1 VDLELRDKCAIVT
14 GGSRGI
20 GKAVARELARE
31 GARVAIVAR
40 DPDVLEASAGELAG
54 ETEATIVPIVC
65 DTGSDNAVQAMVAEA
80 VRRLG
85 GVDILVNCAAA
96 PGGQA
101 PPPKLAEIRDDVF
114 WPDVNVKV
122 MGYLRCIREVVP
134 HMVGRGGGRIV
145 NVSGLATRNTGS
157 TVGSM
162 RNVAVAAMTK
172 NLAEELG
179 PQGISVIVVHPAV
192 TRTEKTP
199 GLVRARAQVQGISEE
214 EVERRM
220 AAGANVLRRLID
232 AREVAY
238 VVAFLCSPRA
248 IAVNGDAVVVG
259 GGTPGSIHY

>member
-1 VDLELRDKCAIVT
+1 MDLELQDKCAIVT

-40 DPDVLEASAGELAG
+40 DPAALEATAGELAG
-54 ETEATIVPIVC
+54 ETRATVVPIVC
-65 DTGSDNAVQAMVAEA
+65 DTGSDDAVQAMVAEA

-85 GVDILVNCAAA
+85 GVDVLVNCAAA
-96 PGGQA
+96 PGGQG
-101 PPPKLAEIRDDVF
+101 PPPKLAEINDDVF

-134 HMVGRGGGRIV
+134 HMLERGGGRVV

-199 GLVRARAQVQGISEE
+199 AVILARAEAQGISEE

-220 AAGANVLRRLID
+220 ATVANVLRRLID

-238 VVAFLCSPRA
+238 VVTFLCSPRA
-248 IAVNGDAVVVG
+248 IAINGDAVVAG
-259 GGTPGSIHY
+259 GGAPGSIHY